1 MRQFLYTIFITNN
14 NTSFHLWWKK
24 NLVKHP
30 NIMKM
35 IVGLVSRGECGLIFI
50 SASFKVLQN
59 LDLTVRCSAGQ
70 LWLAVLLNLFYAT
83 GVFLYPLKTSE
94 SL

>member
-1 MRQFLYTIFITNN
+1 M
-14 NTSFHLWWKK
+14 
-24 NLVKHP
+24 VKHP

-35 IVGLVSRGECGLIFI
+35 IVGLVSRGECCLIFI

-59 LDLTVRCSAGQ
+59 LDLTVKRCFAGQ

-83 GVFLYPLKTSE
+83 GLFLYPLKTSE